1 MMPSK
6 KLCDKDYI
14 ERSYILRIERLP
26 QLRELPRK
34 KFRSLN
40 IRNHEVY
47 IQAFVQHCIESRHS
61 SCCTLIPD
69 TFNMV
74 VRYTENP
81 SSDPLLSLMFSLSW
95 FQSLD
100 ALKRILMKSIVYSAR
115 LHICPILYI
124 HSQVWL
130 TIV

>member
-1 MMPSK
+1 MSCIQIIKHLSYGQRAQSVDIRFYFMKNIHVHQTKNVMMPSK

-14 ERSYILRIERLP
+14 ERSYIVRIERLP
-26 QLRELPRK
+26 QPRQLPRK

-74 VRYTENP
+74 DRYTENP
-81 SSDPLLSLMFSLSW
+81 SSDPLLSLMFSLS
-95 FQSLD
+95 
-100 ALKRILMKSIVYSAR
+100 
-115 LHICPILYI
+115 
-124 HSQVWL
+124 
-130 TIV
+130 

>member
-1 MMPSK
+1 MSCIQIIKHLSYGQRVQSVDIRFYFMKNIHEYQTKNVMMPFK

-26 QLRELPRK
+26 QLRQLQRK

-47 IQAFVQHCIESRHS
+47 IQAFVQHCIESRHG

-81 SSDPLLSLMFSLSW
+81 SLETVLSLMFSLS
-95 FQSLD
+95 
-100 ALKRILMKSIVYSAR
+100 
-115 LHICPILYI
+115 
-124 HSQVWL
+124 
-130 TIV
+130 

>member
-1 MMPSK
+1 MSCIQIIKHLSYGQRAQSVDIRFYFMKNIHVHQTKNVMMPSK

-14 ERSYILRIERLP
+14 ERSYIVRIERLP

-34 KFRSLN
+34 KFRRLN

-61 SCCTLIPD
+61 SCCILIPD

-81 SSDPLLSLMFSLSW
+81 SSDPLLSLMFSLS
-95 FQSLD
+95 
-100 ALKRILMKSIVYSAR
+100 
-115 LHICPILYI
+115 
-124 HSQVWL
+124 
-130 TIV
+130 